1 MSMIDMVKGVPN
13 KRDSPMESLKG
24 HGDDFDQI
32 LLFTMFKKCNY
43 QMKFAS

>member
-13 KRDSPMESLKG
+13 KKNSPMEYLKG

-32 LLFTMFKKCNY
+32 LLSTMVKKCNY
-43 QMKFAS
+43 